1 MWSSYEMAIFPSAV
15 KVTMTEGIMFGTDV
29 AYIYI
34 FTYIFMHTYVYVG
47 FLRDGHVSFA
57 VQGHN
62 D

>member
-1 MWSSYEMAIFPSAV
+1 MAIFPSAV